1 MECKKFNRHLS
12 LISLKN
18 LKKKTKK
25 NKKVLP
31 NADRLACQIDVI
43 RCVITAE
50 LSISFFGSQN
60 GFLNCK
66 CKITNVFF
74 WWWWCDVHSIKIER
88 LSFNLTTSF
97 PESKHIRARVKK

>member
-12 LISLKN
+12 LISLRN
-18 LKKKTKK
+18 LKKTNKN
-25 NKKVLP
+25 NKKILP

-74 WWWWCDVHSIKIER
+74 FCGGVI
-88 LSFNLTTSF
+88 LTQSR
-97 PESKHIRARVKK
+97 SNG